1 MKLAHQLKTENKKT
15 KILSKNRMS
24 KATGQLL
31 DQTLHL
37 AGNCMCRHFVT
48 EFNLTKDG
56 KEFKVTKQVGN
67 LLNET
72 YHPSCN

>member
-1 MKLAHQLKTENKKT
+1 
-15 KILSKNRMS
+15 MS

-37 AGNCMCRHFVT
+37 AGNCMRRYFIT

-56 KEFKVTKQVGN
+56 KEFKVTQ
-67 LLNET
+67 
-72 YHPSCN
+72 H

>member
-1 MKLAHQLKTENKKT
+1 MKLAHQLKTLNKQT

-37 AGNCMCRHFVT
+37 AGNCMRRHFVT

-56 KEFKVTKQVGN
+56 KELK
-67 LLNET
+67 
-72 YHPSCN
+72 